1 MRRSRTAPLVETQ
14 TECCC
19 SGILTAMPIE
29 FPWWQSITF
38 GTTAWRIS
46 MARRQ
51 VVESANS
58 ALKGAF
64 ADLSRGFFRVVGLV
78 KTTVLLDFT
87 LAAYNLDR
95 VRSNKGQ
102 AWAGRQRPSGRE
114 AQAEPGPPALRYL
127 DRSRREQ
134 PGSAADA
141 AAERPPSPQAG
152 PSARVGFSTPGAG
165 SKRRRRRLSR
175 IRRSTKGANGVR
187 TSVRRRPG
195 RSRKTFMNTRAPLSG
210 TPHR

>member
-1 MRRSRTAPLVETQ
+1 
-14 TECCC
+14 
-19 SGILTAMPIE
+19 MPIE
-29 FPWWQSITF
+29 LPWWQSITF

-95 VRSNKGQ
+95 VRSNKAKHGLDDNGQ
-102 AWAGRQRPSGRE
+102 AV
-114 AQAEPGPPALRYL
+114 
-127 DRSRREQ
+127 
-134 PGSAADA
+134 
-141 AAERPPSPQAG
+141 ERPKQSRA
-152 PSARVGFSTPGAG
+152 
-165 SKRRRRRLSR
+165 RRR
-175 IRRSTKGANGVR
+175 
-187 TSVRRRPG
+187 
-195 RSRKTFMNTRAPLSG
+195 SG
-210 TPHR
+210 TWTEVAESS